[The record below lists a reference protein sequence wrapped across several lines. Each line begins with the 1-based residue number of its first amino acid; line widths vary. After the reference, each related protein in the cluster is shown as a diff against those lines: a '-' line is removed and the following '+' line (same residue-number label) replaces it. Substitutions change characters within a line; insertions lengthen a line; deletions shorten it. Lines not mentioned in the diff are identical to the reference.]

1 MSISGL
7 FIRRPVTTTL
17 VMLGILMFGVM
28 AYRLLPVS
36 DLPNVDYPTI
46 TVSAGLPGA
55 SPQTMAAA
63 VATPLEK
70 QFSTIAGLD
79 AMTSSSTL
87 GGTSIT
93 LQFTLSRDIDAAAQ
107 DVQAAISKTLR
118 QLPPGIQPPSYQKVN
133 PADSPI
139 LYLTLT
145 SNTLPLATLDEYA
158 ETFLAQRLSTVSGV
172 AQVQVFGSAKY
183 AVRIQLDPKALQAR
197 GIGLDEVTAAV
208 NAGNPNLPTGTLWGP
223 QRAYTVLA
231 DGQISS
237 APEFRQLVV
246 TYQNGA
252 PVRLQDVANVLDD
265 VQDNRN
271 ATWYDGVR
279 AIILAIQRQ
288 PGTNTVQVADAA
300 KATVASL
307 VPQLPA
313 SVQINTLYDRSVSIH
328 QSVNDVQTTLL
339 ITLCLV
345 VLVIFLFLR
354 NLSATVIP
362 SLALP
367 FSIIGTFSAM
377 YLLGYSLDNLSLMA
391 LTLSVGFVVDDAI
404 VMLENIVR
412 HLEMGKRPLQAALEG
427 AREIGFTIVS
437 MTLSLTAVFIPVLFM
452 GGIIGRL
459 FHEFAVTIGIAILV
473 SGFVSLTLTPML
485 CSRFLRPPSEERH
498 GRFYEATERVYR
510 RVLGAYQRSLAWVMD
525 HRPTSLAFS
534 AGILA
539 ATAVLFVVVPKG
551 FIPTEDTGQ
560 IQGNTETIE
569 GSSFD
574 AMRDHQLAV
583 ADVLRQDPY
592 VDHFMSTVGGGTM
605 NQGRV
610 SIRLKPRGGR
620 PPADQV
626 IRELQPK
633 LNALPGIR
641 TYLQVPP
648 VIRIG
653 GRPTK
658 TQYQFTL
665 QSADIDAL
673 YDNAAKLEARL
684 KQIPILQD
692 VTTDLQIKNPQVS
705 VQIDRDRAAALGVTV
720 QQIEQALYDAYGSR
734 QVSTIYTPNN
744 QYWVILELLPQY
756 QRDPGALSLLN
767 IRSQRGALVPL
778 TAVATASPDVGPLSV
793 NHSGQLPSVTL
804 SFNLPPKVSLGDAV
818 REVQRTAQQTLRHSA
833 GVPGQPAGVAVPA
846 AARGPGDLHR
856 AGNPVREFH
865 PPAHD
870 SVGPAVRGVR
880 GAAHAVGVR
889 HRAQRLCVRRRD
901 HAGRPGQEERDHD
914 DRLRPRGRTPG
925 RQVTARRDH
934 RGVQRPLPADH
945 DDNDV
950 GADGNPADRHRVGHR
965 RRVASPA
972 RPGRRG
978 GARVFSAHHA
988 VRDAGLLH
996 LPRRPAAAAG
1006 AAHRV
1011 RLRPPARAHRRRL
1024 VPVAGGRVAPYAR
1037 HDRGSHRHPWL
1048 QQLQAADHYLLAGLH
1063 AGRDFHEAGRP
1074 HSERHRFALHLA
1086 LGDGPD
1092 ESGALERHDRV
1103 LGDDDRLGAHRRHEV
1118 RFDKHARLQQPVRVR
1133 HTRLDEDRATRQ
1145 LYDRV
1150 HEVHLPGEVAARER
1164 GHPER
1169 HFLAQ
1174 PQQPGE
1180 ALRHLERRALRVH
1193 GVQRDEPGAGG
1204 DVVPQA
1210 DVALARDARKR
1221 RAHGGAVELDAR
1233 QVVFRLR
1240 AARRRFGAL

>member
-1 MSISGL
+1 MSFSGL

-17 VMLGILMFGVM
+17 VMLGILMFGIM

-93 LQFTLSRDIDAAAQ
+93 LQFTLARDIDAAAQ

-145 SNTLPLATLDEYA
+145 SSTMPLATLDEYA

-288 PGTNTVQVADAA
+288 PGTNTVQVADGV

-307 VPQLPA
+307 APQLPA
-313 SVQINTLYDRSVSIH
+313 SVQVNTLYDRSVSIH

-412 HLEMGKRPLQAALEG
+412 HMEIGKRPLQAALEG
-427 AREIGFTIVS
+427 AREIGFTILS
-437 MTLSLTAVFIPVLFM
+437 MTISLTAVFIPVLFM

-510 RVLGAYQRSLAWVMD
+510 RVLGVYQRSLGWVMD

-539 ATAVLFVVVPKG
+539 ATAVLFVIVPKG

-574 AMRDHQLAV
+574 AMQAHQLAV
-583 ADVLRQDPY
+583 ADVLRRDPS
-592 VDHFMSTVGGGTM
+592 VAHFMSSVGGGTM

-610 SIRLKPRGGR
+610 SIRLKPRGQR

-633 LNALPGIR
+633 LNLIPGIR

-648 VIRIG
+648 AIRIG

-665 QSADIDAL
+665 QSADIDVL
-673 YDNAAKLEARL
+673 YDNAAKLETRL
-684 KQIPILQD
+684 KQIPVLQD

-756 QRDPGALSLLN
+756 QRDPAALSLLN
-767 IRSQRGALVPL
+767 IRSQKGALVPL
-778 TAVATASPDVGPLSV
+778 TAVATATPDVGPLSV

-804 SFNLPPKVSLGDAV
+804 SFNLPPNVSLGDAV
-818 REVQRTAQQTLRHSA
+818 REVQRAAQQTLPSTISTGFGGTAQAFQASQQGLLFLLLLAVVVIYIVLGILYESFIHPLTILSGLPFA
-833 GVPGQPAGVAVPA
+833 GFGALLTLLVFGT
-846 AARGPGDLHR
+846 DL
-856 AGNPVREFH
+856 
-865 PPAHD
+865 
-870 SVGPAVRGVR
+870 SVYAF
-880 GAAHAVGVR
+880 VGVIMLVGLVKKN
-889 HRAQRLCVRRRD
+889 AIMMIDFALEAERRD
-901 HAGRPGQEERDHD
+901 GKSPREAILEACSVRFRPIMMTTMSALMGSLPIAIGWGQGGESRQPLGLAVVGGLAFSQLITLYVTPVFYTYLDALQRRLGRRIAP
-914 DRLRPRGRTPG
+914 
-925 RQVTARRDH
+925 A
-934 RGVQRPLPADH
+934 PLPA
-945 DDNDV
+945 
-950 GADGNPADRHRVGHR
+950 PT
-965 RRVASPA
+965 
-972 RPGRRG
+972 
-978 GARVFSAHHA
+978 
-988 VRDAGLLH
+988 
-996 LPRRPAAAAG
+996 
-1006 AAHRV
+1006 
-1011 RLRPPARAHRRRL
+1011 
-1024 VPVAGGRVAPYAR
+1024 
-1037 HDRGSHRHPWL
+1037 
-1048 QQLQAADHYLLAGLH
+1048 AAD
-1063 AGRDFHEAGRP
+1063 
-1074 HSERHRFALHLA
+1074 
-1086 LGDGPD
+1086 
-1092 ESGALERHDRV
+1092 
-1103 LGDDDRLGAHRRHEV
+1103 
-1118 RFDKHARLQQPVRVR
+1118 
-1133 HTRLDEDRATRQ
+1133 
-1145 LYDRV
+1145 
-1150 HEVHLPGEVAARER
+1150 
-1164 GHPER
+1164 
-1169 HFLAQ
+1169 
-1174 PQQPGE
+1174 
-1180 ALRHLERRALRVH
+1180 
-1193 GVQRDEPGAGG
+1193 
-1204 DVVPQA
+1204 
-1210 DVALARDARKR
+1210 
-1221 RAHGGAVELDAR
+1221 
-1233 QVVFRLR
+1233 
-1240 AARRRFGAL
+1240 